1 MMPDKAQDAY
11 AKTIAYLEHCLAVLN
26 EAAIAL
32 GDLTFLQT
40 FLTHAKGYLSKDV
53 TPNTEAI
60 ENWDSPENQAMI
72 QRYIAHVEQEIRLFI
87 EEWQHAHPD
96 VVQTPLG
103 VQLQALVDGLE
114 RLPRA
119 ALPPTWSRLERNGS
133 T

>member
-1 MMPDKAQDAY
+1 MPDEAQDAY
-11 AKTIAYLEHCLAVLN
+11 TQTIVYLEHCLSVLDETAV
-26 EAAIAL
+26 AL

-53 TPNTEAI
+53 TPHTEAI

-87 EEWQHAHPD
+87 EEWQHTHPD
-96 VVQTPLG
+96 AMQTSLG
-103 VQLQALVDGLE
+103 VKLQALVDGLE
-114 RLPRA
+114 GLPRP
-119 ALPPTWSRLERNGS
+119 ALSSTWSRLERNGS